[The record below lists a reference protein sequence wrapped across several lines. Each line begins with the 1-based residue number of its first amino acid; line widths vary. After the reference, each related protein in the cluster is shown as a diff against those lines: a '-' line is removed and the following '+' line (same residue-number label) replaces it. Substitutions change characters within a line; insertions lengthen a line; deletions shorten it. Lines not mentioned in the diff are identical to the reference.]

1 MASLSSPSTGTS
13 VLATPAAPRIDAGG
27 GAVGAIA
34 PLSPLSAVRPA
45 SRQPAAPASLMWV
58 AGADSPFLDAEL
70 QQDVAAGQQAQA
82 WLGELGQQ
90 LQGLKQSLAG
100 LLAGSGN
107 PTSTA
112 AALQQVG
119 ATWRQRGTQAG
130 GMVDAQMQVREPGQ
144 ARQVFAVR
152 GLDLANLTQEGPET
166 LSFAVPGTGAP
177 VAVAIDPDQNA
188 HTTVQRLDQAL
199 APAGLRVA
207 IVAGRLQWSSAESQ
221 WPALRDGLS
230 VKGDGRRF
238 PSGQRVRVRLDT
250 PPDAIQP
257 ATWSLDGAQ
266 AQRQTLGRVIAAQ
279 ALLRDAGDALDRR
292 RSAARLAE
300 PVGAAGQGQVLLG
313 LAQDFEAKAA
323 EPAYENYAQLAPA
336 LRGLRRDQVR
346 ALLSS

>member
-1 MASLSSPSTGTS
+1 
-13 VLATPAAPRIDAGG
+13 VVAA
-27 GAVGAIA
+27 VA
-34 PLSPLSAVRPA
+34 PLSALSGAAARQAPLPSPSPVRVVA
-45 SRQPAAPASLMWV
+45 
-58 AGADSPFLDAEL
+58 AGAGSPFLDPEL
-70 QQDVAAGQQAQA
+70 QQDVSAGQQAQA

-100 LLAGSGN
+100 LLGGGSAN
-107 PTSTA
+107 PAAAATAA

-119 ATWRQRGTQAG
+119 ATWRQRSGQAG
-130 GMVDAQMQVREPGQ
+130 GMVDAQLQVREPGQ
-144 ARQVFAVR
+144 ARQVFTLR

-166 LSFAVPGTGAP
+166 LSFAVPGIGSP
-177 VAVAIDPDQNA
+177 VAVPIAPDQSA
-188 HTTVQRLDQAL
+188 DTAVQRLDQAL

-221 WPALRDGLS
+221 WPSLRDGLS

-266 AQRQTLGRVIAAQ
+266 AQRQTLGRVVAAQ

-292 RSAARLAE
+292 RSAAKLAE

-313 LAQDFEAKAA
+313 LAKDFEAKAA